1 MLQQISHEIKASSF
15 ISPWIITRANLAA
28 GFVLLVHTYLHQVTT
43 R

>member
-15 ISPWIITRANLAA
+15 ILAA